1 MTRPAQHLLMALAF
15 DVYWTLVVM
24 LRERGLLIW
33 LTLAIFAWLRLPAAS
48 RPPAL
53 LLAAAGC
60 GLDACWALAGLID
73 FRGDSLL
80 PLWMVAPVADVR
92 RRLDPTDP
100 HRDASRLGAGH
111 GRHRRRPGGLPDRR
125 SPRSHDPAG
134 ADGAWRGRH
143 GLRLAGA
150 HAVIPSGDGEAKMR
164 FALLLLW
171 LTTLAPA
178 AHAADWLTWRR
189 VGEATLTWGPFTI
202 YHSQLRTP
210 NGRYDGPQQDRALII
225 TYRRDIDREALVEA
239 TRDQWQAQGILQ
251 QEPRSEAWLRMLQGI
266 WPDVAPGS
274 QLAFVVRGGE
284 GQFWYRASAAQ
295 TAFTPLG
302 PRQSAAF
309 STRFLAIWLDPRTT
323 YPELR
328 QQLIGG
334 TP

>member
-1 MTRPAQHLLMALAF
+1 
-15 DVYWTLVVM
+15 
-24 LRERGLLIW
+24 
-33 LTLAIFAWLRLPAAS
+33 
-48 RPPAL
+48 
-53 LLAAAGC
+53 
-60 GLDACWALAGLID
+60 
-73 FRGDSLL
+73 
-80 PLWMVAPVADVR
+80 
-92 RRLDPTDP
+92 
-100 HRDASRLGAGH
+100 
-111 GRHRRRPGGLPDRR
+111 
-125 SPRSHDPAG
+125 
-134 ADGAWRGRH
+134 
-143 GLRLAGA
+143 
-150 HAVIPSGDGEAKMR
+150 MR

-171 LTTLAPA
+171 LTILAPA

-189 VGEATLTWGPFTI
+189 VGEATLTWGPFTV
-202 YHSQLRTP
+202 YHSQLCTP

-239 TRDQWQAQGILQ
+239 TRD
-251 QEPRSEAWLRMLQGI
+251 PWLRMLQGI

>member
-1 MTRPAQHLLMALAF
+1 
-15 DVYWTLVVM
+15 
-24 LRERGLLIW
+24 
-33 LTLAIFAWLRLPAAS
+33 
-48 RPPAL
+48 
-53 LLAAAGC
+53 
-60 GLDACWALAGLID
+60 
-73 FRGDSLL
+73 
-80 PLWMVAPVADVR
+80 
-92 RRLDPTDP
+92 
-100 HRDASRLGAGH
+100 
-111 GRHRRRPGGLPDRR
+111 
-125 SPRSHDPAG
+125 
-134 ADGAWRGRH
+134 
-143 GLRLAGA
+143 
-150 HAVIPSGDGEAKMR
+150 MR

-171 LTTLAPA
+171 LTVLAPA
-178 AHAADWLTWRR
+178 AHAADWLAWRR
-189 VGEATLTWGPFTI
+189 VGEATLTWGPFTV

-274 QLAFVVRGGE
+274 QLAFVVSGGE

-328 QQLIGG
+328 QQLIEVHHETHSDPWPGAADADPRRLQHRG
-334 TP
+334 HGVPAAAARPRHLSLFSGANRGVGDGAGSQRQAAAPLPC

>member
-1 MTRPAQHLLMALAF
+1 
-15 DVYWTLVVM
+15 
-24 LRERGLLIW
+24 
-33 LTLAIFAWLRLPAAS
+33 
-48 RPPAL
+48 
-53 LLAAAGC
+53 
-60 GLDACWALAGLID
+60 
-73 FRGDSLL
+73 
-80 PLWMVAPVADVR
+80 
-92 RRLDPTDP
+92 
-100 HRDASRLGAGH
+100 
-111 GRHRRRPGGLPDRR
+111 
-125 SPRSHDPAG
+125 
-134 ADGAWRGRH
+134 
-143 GLRLAGA
+143 
-150 HAVIPSGDGEAKMR
+150 MR

-171 LTTLAPA
+171 LTILAPA

-189 VGEATLTWGPFTI
+189 VGEATLTWGPFTV

-266 WPDVAPGS
+266 WPDVA
-274 QLAFVVRGGE
+274 
-284 GQFWYRASAAQ
+284 SAAQ

>member
-1 MTRPAQHLLMALAF
+1 
-15 DVYWTLVVM
+15 
-24 LRERGLLIW
+24 
-33 LTLAIFAWLRLPAAS
+33 
-48 RPPAL
+48 
-53 LLAAAGC
+53 
-60 GLDACWALAGLID
+60 
-73 FRGDSLL
+73 
-80 PLWMVAPVADVR
+80 
-92 RRLDPTDP
+92 
-100 HRDASRLGAGH
+100 
-111 GRHRRRPGGLPDRR
+111 
-125 SPRSHDPAG
+125 
-134 ADGAWRGRH
+134 
-143 GLRLAGA
+143 
-150 HAVIPSGDGEAKMR
+150 MR

-171 LTTLAPA
+171 LTILAPA

-189 VGEATLTWGPFTI
+189 VGEATLT
-202 YHSQLRTP
+202 
-210 NGRYDGPQQDRALII
+210 YDGPQQDRALII

-274 QLAFVVRGGE
+274 QLAFVVSGGE

>member
-1 MTRPAQHLLMALAF
+1 MTRPAQYLLMALAF

-33 LTLAIFAWLRLPAAS
+33 LTLALFAWLRLPAAS

-80 PLWMVAPVADVR
+80 PLWMVALWLMFAVVWT
-92 RRLDPTDP
+92 RLTRTTTLPGWVLAAAPPSAARWPTCSA
-100 HRDASRLGAGH
+100 RA
-111 GRHRRRPGGLPDRR
+111 
-125 SPRSHDPAG
+125 RSHDPAG
-134 ADGAWRGRH
+134 ADGACRGRH

-189 VGEATLTWGPFTI
+189 VGEATLTWGPFTV

-225 TYRRDIDREALVEA
+225 TYQRDIDREALVEA

-274 QLAFVVRGGE
+274 QLAFVDSGSE

>member
-1 MTRPAQHLLMALAF
+1 
-15 DVYWTLVVM
+15 
-24 LRERGLLIW
+24 
-33 LTLAIFAWLRLPAAS
+33 
-48 RPPAL
+48 
-53 LLAAAGC
+53 
-60 GLDACWALAGLID
+60 
-73 FRGDSLL
+73 
-80 PLWMVAPVADVR
+80 
-92 RRLDPTDP
+92 
-100 HRDASRLGAGH
+100 
-111 GRHRRRPGGLPDRR
+111 
-125 SPRSHDPAG
+125 
-134 ADGAWRGRH
+134 
-143 GLRLAGA
+143 
-150 HAVIPSGDGEAKMR
+150 MR

-171 LTTLAPA
+171 LTILAPA

-189 VGEATLTWGPFTI
+189 VGEATLTWGPFTV

-210 NGRYDGPQQDRALII
+210 NGRYDG
-225 TYRRDIDREALVEA
+225 
-239 TRDQWQAQGILQ
+239 LQ

-274 QLAFVVRGGE
+274 QLAFVVSGGE

>member
-33 LTLAIFAWLRLPAAS
+33 LTLAIFARLRLPAAS

-80 PLWMVAPVADVR
+80 PLWMVALWLMFAVVWTRLTRTATLPGWVLATAATVGGPVAY
-92 RRLDPTDP
+92 LIG
-100 HRDASRLGAGH
+100 ARLGAMTLLV
-111 GRHRRRPGGLPDRR
+111 PMAL
-125 SPRSHDPAG
+125 AV
-134 ADGAWRGRH
+134 GRH

-150 HAVIPSGDGEAKMR
+150 HAAVPSGDGEAKMR

-171 LTTLAPA
+171 LTTPRPGGPRRRLAGLAP
-178 AHAADWLTWRR
+178 RR
-189 VGEATLTWGPFTI
+189 RGDLTWGPFTV

-274 QLAFVVRGGE
+274 QLAFVVSGGE

-309 STRFLAIWLDPRTT
+309 STRFLAIWL
-323 YPELR
+323 
-328 QQLIGG
+328 
-334 TP
+334 